1 MKVFDCRGLEE
12 AEAHFLDSPYLS
24 SSTMGPKAGTG
35 QRAALFGV
43 LPFRVSPPTQ
53 KRKRRFCRETDRT
66 RAGTNEKRGHRRGE
80 RGCAGDV
87 SGMAF
92 DRTLPREERLARFVK
107 RAVNPY
113 CFSVGGVGVKIEFAE
128 GGPSLQ
134 DALAAFLIRQKSG
147 L

>member
-1 MKVFDCRGLEE
+1 MRLTAQELEE
-12 AEAHFLDSPYLS
+12 MKSVNIGAVNAD
-24 SSTMGPKAGTG
+24 
-35 QRAALFGV
+35 AL
-43 LPFRVSPPTQ
+43 
-53 KRKRRFCRETDRT
+53 
-66 RAGTNEKRGHRRGE
+66 A
-80 RGCAGDV
+80 DV

-92 DRTLPREERLARFVK
+92 DRTLSREERVALFVK

-134 DALAAFLIRQKSG
+134 EMLAAFLIRQKSG

>member
-1 MKVFDCRGLEE
+1 M
-12 AEAHFLDSPYLS
+12 
-24 SSTMGPKAGTG
+24 
-35 QRAALFGV
+35 
-43 LPFRVSPPTQ
+43 
-53 KRKRRFCRETDRT
+53 
-66 RAGTNEKRGHRRGE
+66 
-80 RGCAGDV
+80 
-87 SGMAF
+87 
-92 DRTLPREERLARFVK
+92 K